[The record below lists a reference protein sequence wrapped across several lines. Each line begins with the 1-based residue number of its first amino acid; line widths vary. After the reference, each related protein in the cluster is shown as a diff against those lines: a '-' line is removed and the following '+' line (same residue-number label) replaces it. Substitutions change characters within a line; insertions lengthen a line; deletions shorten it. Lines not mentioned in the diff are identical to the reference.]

1 MPSVRLCTGLVILLL
16 AAWAGPAAASPAAGN
31 PAAQAAAG
39 EALLLDFTAPWCTHC
54 RQMEPLL
61 RDVAAAGWPVRRVD
75 CDRELDLVRRFGVSA
90 VPCYV
95 LVVKGHEVGRIDGAT
110 TQGELEK
117 LLARA
122 AAPLGGVAVAP
133 ATRTPGL
140 MPGMPVPTAASS
152 APLSIEPPA
161 RANTPAA
168 ALATAP
174 APAVADAGP
183 QRTLAVPVSQ
193 RQGAAPT
200 AVPTPTAATA
210 AATAAATLPAGSHG
224 AMDRRLLAATARLR
238 VDDGKGISRGTGTV
252 IDCRQGEALILTCG
266 HIFRDSQGKGRIE
279 VDLFAPG
286 GQRGV
291 KGELISWDLQRDL
304 ALVSVF
310 TDRPIDAVRV
320 GGGDQRPAPG
330 DAVIS
335 VGCDGGA
342 DPTVQHSRVNAID
355 RYLGPANV
363 EVAGQPVQG
372 RSGGGLFAADGTLIG
387 VCSAADKEYDEGIFT
402 ALTAVHEQ
410 LDAAGLAD
418 VYRHVYPGADAPAVA
433 LPTMPAE
440 MQTASFERRPR
451 DEAVP
456 TAATGPASRPEP
468 PVGAELSPGE
478 RALVDQVRRHQGRA
492 EVICIIRP
500 QGGGQTD
507 SEVYVLKDTGPGF
520 VERLSEAHRMPAR
533 QDAAAGRQVGE
544 SSRPDLARLP
554 AATTLR

>member
-1 MPSVRLCTGLVILLL
+1 MPPVRLCTGLAILIL
-16 AAWAGPAAASPAAGN
+16 AACVGPAAASPGGGN
-31 PAAQAAAG
+31 PAAQASAG

-110 TQGELEK
+110 TKGELEK

-133 ATRTPGL
+133 AARTPGR
-140 MPGMPVPTAASS
+140 MPGIPVATAASP
-152 APLSIEPPA
+152 APLAIEPPA
-161 RANTPAA
+161 RANTPAM
-168 ALATAP
+168 ALAAPP

-183 QRTLAVPVSQ
+183 LRTVSAPVGQ
-193 RQGAAPT
+193 RQASAPA
-200 AVPTPTAATA
+200 AVPTPAVPTA
-210 AATAAATLPAGSHG
+210 AATPVAGQHG
-224 AMDRRLLAATARLR
+224 ALERRLLAASARLR

-310 TDRPIDAVRV
+310 TDRPIEAVRV

-330 DAVIS
+330 DAVLS

-342 DPTVQHSRVNAID
+342 DPTVQHSRVNALD

-410 LDAAGLAD
+410 LDVAGLGD
-418 VYRHVYPGADAPAVA
+418 IYRHVYPGANTPTAA

-440 MQTASFERRPR
+440 MPTPSFDRRPR

-456 TAATGPASRPEP
+456 TASTGPASRPESAA
-468 PVGAELSPGE
+468 GAPLSPGE
-478 RALVDQVRRHQGRA
+478 RALVEQVRRHQGRA

-500 QGGGQTD
+500 QGGGQAD
-507 SEVYVLKDTGPGF
+507 SEVYVLKDTSPGF
-520 VERLSEAHRMPAR
+520 VEQLSEAHQTPAR
-533 QDAAAGRQVGE
+533 PAADAGRQAGDTP
-544 SSRPDLARLP
+544 RPDLARLP
-554 AATTLR
+554 AAATLR

>member
-1 MPSVRLCTGLVILLL
+1 MPPVRICLCTGLAILLL
-16 AAWAGPAAASPAAGN
+16 AASTAPAAAN

-39 EALLLDFTAPWCTHC
+39 EALLLDFTADWCVHC

-61 RDVAAAGWPVRRVD
+61 RDVAAAGWPVRQVD

-95 LVVKGHEVGRIDGAT
+95 LVVKGHEVGRINGAT
-110 TQGELEK
+110 TRGELEK

-122 AAPLGGVAVAP
+122 AVPLGGVAVAP
-133 ATRTPGL
+133 PPRTPGR
-140 MPGMPVPTAASS
+140 MPGIPVPTAAAA

-161 RANTPAA
+161 RTNTPAV
-168 ALATAP
+168 ALAAAPAPVEPSPMRTVSAPVGPRP
-174 APAVADAGP
+174 APAVARAQADALP
-183 QRTLAVPVSQ
+183 VPANE
-193 RQGAAPT
+193 R
-200 AVPTPTAATA
+200 
-210 AATAAATLPAGSHG
+210 ATLE
-224 AMDRRLLAATARLR
+224 RRLLAASARLR

-266 HIFRDSQGKGRIE
+266 HIFRDSQGKGRVE

-286 GQRGV
+286 GPRGV
-291 KGELISWDLQRDL
+291 AGQVVSWDLQRDL

-310 TDRPIDAVRV
+310 TDATIEPVRV
-320 GGGDQRPAPG
+320 GGDDQRQAAG

-342 DPTVQHSRVNAID
+342 EPTVQHSRVTALD
-355 RYLGPANV
+355 RYLGAANI

-372 RSGGGLFAADGTLIG
+372 RSGGGLFTSDGTLVG

-402 ALTAVHEQ
+402 ALSAVHEQ
-410 LDAAGLAD
+410 LDATGLAF
-418 VYRHVYPGADAPAVA
+418 VYRHVYPGGHAPGDVA
-433 LPTMPAE
+433 PTMPVE
-440 MQTASFERRPR
+440 MPTASLDRRPR

-456 TAATGPASRPEP
+456 TASTGPKPR
-468 PVGAELSPGE
+468 AETAAAAPLSSGE

-500 QGGGQTD
+500 LDGSRAD

-520 VERLSEAHRMPAR
+520 VERLSEAHQAPVRPMAEASVR
-533 QDAAAGRQVGE
+533 STTDAGRPSIG
-544 SSRPDLARLP
+544 LLP
-554 AATTLR
+554 PANPVR

>member
-1 MPSVRLCTGLVILLL
+1 MPPVRLCTGLAILIL
-16 AAWAGPAAASPAAGN
+16 AACAGPAPASPVGGH

-110 TQGELEK
+110 TKGELEK

-133 ATRTPGL
+133 AARTPGR
-140 MPGMPVPTAASS
+140 MPGIPVPTAASP
-152 APLSIEPPA
+152 APLAIEPPA
-161 RANTPAA
+161 RANTPAM
-168 ALATAP
+168 ALAAPP

-183 QRTLAVPVSQ
+183 LRTVSAPVGQ
-193 RQGAAPT
+193 RQVSAPA
-200 AVPTPTAATA
+200 AVPTPAVPTA
-210 AATAAATLPAGSHG
+210 AAQPPARQDD
-224 AMDRRLLAATARLR
+224 ALERRLLAASARLR

-304 ALVSVF
+304 ALVSVY
-310 TDRPIDAVRV
+310 TDRPIEAVRV
-320 GGGDQRPAPG
+320 GGGDQRPVPG
-330 DAVIS
+330 DAVLS

-342 DPTVQHSRVNAID
+342 EPTVQHSRVNALD

-410 LDAAGLAD
+410 LDIAGLGD
-418 VYRHVYPGADAPAVA
+418 IYRHVYPGANTPTAA

-440 MQTASFERRPR
+440 MPTPSFDRRPR

-456 TAATGPASRPEP
+456 TASTGPASRPEP
-468 PVGAELSPGE
+468 AAGTPLSPGE
-478 RALVDQVRRHQGRA
+478 RALVEQVRRHQGRA

-500 QGGGQTD
+500 QGGGQAD
-507 SEVYVLKDTGPGF
+507 SEVYVLKDTSPGF
-520 VERLSEAHRMPAR
+520 VEHLSEAHQTPAR
-533 QDAAAGRQVGE
+533 PADDAGRQVGDAA
-544 SSRPDLARLP
+544 RPDLARLP
-554 AATTLR
+554 AAATLR